1 VIDYEP
7 TAPETDPAVYREL
20 RERCPVHRF
29 DDAGRSIFTL
39 SRYDD
44 VQAMFRSASAW
55 SSRYG
60 QDVWYKDEPG
70 FRNDPPEHT
79 LYRRVLNRTLSAQ
92 VVDQHATAV
101 RTTVAARIDALPPT
115 GGDLL
120 DDVTGVLPRDL
131 FAPVLGIPEA
141 DGPALWGWTFDVLAA
156 AEAADPTRII
166 TWEEQKARAPWLA
179 AHEYLSPLVA
189 ERRAAGPRA
198 GARPPAAPDLLTA
211 MAEARDDAGAALPDD
226 AITQAIMLVY
236 FGAVHTT
243 ATLLTNALLRLLD
256 RRELWDR
263 LCADPALAA
272 TVVEES
278 ARFDSP
284 VAGIFRTASAT
295 RTVHDVEIPEDA
307 KVRGLFAAANRDPAV
322 FDDPDTFRLDRE
334 LGPLGRQQLGFGFG
348 VHLCAGAP
356 FARLEGRII
365 LQELARRKPGLRV
378 PDSSRWWAERVAI
391 DLRRPAGLLP
401 STW

>member
-1 VIDYEP
+1 
-7 TAPETDPAVYREL
+7 
-20 RERCPVHRF
+20 
-29 DDAGRSIFTL
+29 
-39 SRYDD
+39 
-44 VQAMFRSASAW
+44 M
-55 SSRYG
+55 
-60 QDVWYKDEPG
+60 
-70 FRNDPPEHT
+70 
-79 LYRRVLNRTLSAQ
+79 
-92 VVDQHATAV
+92 
-101 RTTVAARIDALPPT
+101 
-115 GGDLL
+115 
-120 DDVTGVLPRDL
+120 
-131 FAPVLGIPEA
+131 
-141 DGPALWGWTFDVLAA
+141 
-156 AEAADPTRII
+156 
-166 TWEEQKARAPWLA
+166 
-179 AHEYLSPLVA
+179 
-189 ERRAAGPRA
+189 
-198 GARPPAAPDLLTA
+198 
-211 MAEARDDAGAALPDD
+211 
-226 AITQAIMLVY
+226 
-236 FGAVHTT
+236 
-243 ATLLTNALLRLLD
+243 LD